1 MRFGG
6 PGGRPEMAVS
16 GIFMDRRIVVTVD
29 GPGGSGKST
38 ISRSIADR
46 YAYTYLD
53 TGALYRA
60 VACRLRDAGFREAG
74 PEALDFC
81 RRMKV
86 ALKGVDG
93 RLRVWVDGEDL
104 SDRIRTEE
112 IGLYASRI
120 SAIPTVREILL
131 SIQREIGAAG
141 GVVAEGRDMGT
152 VVFPGAEVKF
162 FLDASV
168 EKRAERRYLELTGK
182 GIPAN
187 LKDVKEDL
195 IARDRQDRE
204 RSVSPLVVPAEA
216 VVIDT
221 SDKTIPQVIDIMK
234 GVIDETLR
242 IKGSLKK

>member
-1 MRFGG
+1 M
-6 PGGRPEMAVS
+6 
-16 GIFMDRRIVVTVD
+16 
-29 GPGGSGKST
+29 
-38 ISRSIADR
+38 
-46 YAYTYLD
+46 
-53 TGALYRA
+53 
-60 VACRLRDAGFREAG
+60 
-74 PEALDFC
+74 
-81 RRMKV
+81 
-86 ALKGVDG
+86 
-93 RLRVWVDGEDL
+93 
-104 SDRIRTEE
+104 
-112 IGLYASRI
+112 
-120 SAIPTVREILL
+120 
-131 SIQREIGAAG
+131 
-141 GVVAEGRDMGT
+141 VAEGRDMGT